1 MSLHLIK
8 DTLEQVAKAIQAALG
23 VHVTI
28 ADANHVKLVS
38 TIGDSG
44 TIDQGSANAI
54 SIQEQRLIF
63 ISNPREHEACLLCGN
78 KGKCLEFAE
87 VCAPI
92 VYRDAA
98 IGVIGLVAYT
108 EAERSLL
115 LAREQGVKAF
125 LEQMSGLIVSKLR
138 EADDQQALKQAHV
151 ALSAAHGELDLLFD
165 NLQRGVVYCDNSG
178 TVLRYNAMANRMMD
192 FQGNTKLPRSFF
204 EGDLDKNLFNQSFS
218 WPSTPI
224 RRGLFDRHP
233 LLLSGNAGFVF
244 FVESLGEAIERYH
257 ALEAQPLQFSF
268 DDISGAS
275 RSIQGVIS
283 LAMKASRTTSTVLI
297 QGESGTGKEVFAR
310 AIHHASARSSKA
322 FVAIN
327 CGAIPENL
335 LESELFGYEAG
346 AFSGASK
353 SGKPGKF
360 ELAHGGTLFLDE
372 IGEMPLNLQVKIL
385 RVIQER
391 SVERIGGQSATPIDV
406 RIICATHRDLE
417 KMVAEGEFREDLYY
431 RIQVL
436 PLVLPPLRERQEDFP
451 HILEKLVR
459 SKVEKLKIAHEV
471 SISESV
477 IRVFMNH
484 RWPGNIRELE
494 NVIEYALNL
503 DTDGIIDLGDLPNR
517 FFVSSG
523 RRASDRQF
531 QTIESAEKELILAA
545 LAHFGRDRL
554 GVAKICEVL
563 GISRAT
569 LYRKLKHYQLLED

>member
-63 ISNPREHEACLLCGN
+63 ISNPREHEACVLCGN
-78 KGKCLEFAE
+78 KGTCREFAE

-92 VYRDAA
+92 VYRDRAV
-98 IGVIGLVAYT
+98 GVIGLVAYT
-108 EAERSLL
+108 EAERGLL
-115 LAREQGVKAF
+115 LVREQGVKDF
-125 LEQMSGLIVSKLR
+125 LQQMSELIVSKLR
-138 EADDQQALKQAHV
+138 EEDDQKALRQAHA

-165 NLQRGVVYCDNSG
+165 NLQRGVIYCDGAG
-178 TVLRYNAMANRMMD
+178 TVLRYNALANRMLD
-192 FQGNTKLPRSFF
+192 FKANPKLPRTFF
-204 EGDLDKNLFNQSFS
+204 EGAVDKNLFNQSFS
-218 WPSTPI
+218 WPNAPI

-233 LLLSGNAGFVF
+233 LLVSGNSGFVF

-257 ALEAQPLQFSF
+257 ALEAQPPQFSF

-275 RSIQGVIS
+275 VAIQGAIS

-391 SVERIGGQSATPIDV
+391 RVERIGGQGTIPIDV
-406 RIICATHRDLE
+406 RIICATHRNLD

-436 PLVLPPLRERQEDFP
+436 PLALPPLRARQEDLP

-459 SKVEKLKIAHEV
+459 SKVEKLKIAHPV
-471 SISESV
+471 TISDAV
-477 IRVFMNH
+477 VKVFTNH

-517 FFVSSG
+517 FFVSAG

-531 QTIESAEKELILAA
+531 QTIESVEKELILAA
-545 LAHFGRDRL
+545 LTQYGRDRL
-554 GVAKICEVL
+554 GVAKVCEVL

-569 LYRKLKHYQLLED
+569 LYRKLKQYQLWQE